1 MSKHVYSYMA
11 EEFEGM
17 VDNMQVP
24 LLLICGEGCFWL
36 LLGAI
41 QLMKDIQSV
50 ASAKNQIVHG
60 MPITLT

>member
-24 LLLICGEGCFWL
+24 LLLICGEGCF
-36 LLGAI
+36 
-41 QLMKDIQSV
+41 
-50 ASAKNQIVHG
+50 
-60 MPITLT
+60 